1 MKPLIPTPQ
10 IRALRK
16 KLSETK
22 ERLWNLLDEYYYL
35 TNIEYSRI
43 MYEYEML
50 FGELEEKIQEK
61 NTLFKELEQKIGK
74 LSSRKTSAYAYYN
87 DENRKNDRNINQEQC
102 SNLYDS
108 KIPNCPVNE
117 KYEIQQIYRQIV
129 KKLHPDIVGNS
140 IEYNR
145 FWNNVQDS
153 YKNADLLRLRLFYQ
167 TLVLDNQNKNSTNPY
182 YEEEALE
189 TEIKDLEN
197 NIQKLTKRIEYL
209 KQQEP
214 FIFEK
219 KMKDK
224 FWVSIQKKKLQLKIN
239 QIDKKISYH
248 KKILMQFN
256 SFELTNEID
265 VVN

>member
-22 ERLWNLLDEYYYL
+22 EKLWNLLDEYYYL

-50 FGELEEKIQEK
+50 FGELEEEINEK
-61 NTLFKELEQKIGK
+61 NTLFKELEQEIGK
-74 LSSRKTSAYAYYN
+74 LSSRRKMTYSYLN
-87 DENRKNDRNINQEQC
+87 DEKSKYDKNINQEKV
-102 SNLYDS
+102 NNHYDS
-108 KIPNCPVNE
+108 KIPSCPVNE

-129 KKLHPDIVGNS
+129 KKLHPDISGNS
-140 IEYNR
+140 NEYKR

-167 TLVLDNQNKNSTNPY
+167 TLVLDSQNKNISNPY

-197 NIQKLTKRIEYL
+197 NIQKLTKRIESL

-214 FIFEK
+214 YVFEK

-224 FWVSIQKKKLQLKIN
+224 FWISIQKKKLQLKIN